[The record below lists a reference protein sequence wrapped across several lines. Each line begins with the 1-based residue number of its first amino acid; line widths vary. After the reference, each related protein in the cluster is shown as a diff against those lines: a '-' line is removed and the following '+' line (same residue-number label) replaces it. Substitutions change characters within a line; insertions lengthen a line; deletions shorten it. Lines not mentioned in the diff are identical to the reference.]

1 MYSDQGA
8 THHKQRRTRMT
19 RIKSILTNLVLTIS
33 IMFETWVA
41 IWKIQ
46 NIKDTYKC
54 KVWLTFIL
62 INLPVIF
69 ILMTNQLQ
77 QLIIKSLMKTTG
89 SFWSFPENQHY
100 HKSLQ
105 FPVNH
110 CIDIGSN
117 YESATILS
125 TKTKFF
131 FFVFHQFLT
140 FFFQKAKSRKHLTI
154 SYIIKKGLSLD
165 NFCFHGNRCRV
176 HGKMARTYNIL

>member
-1 MYSDQGA
+1 MIGTIMYSGQSPA
-8 THHKQRRTRMT
+8 HHKQHWTRTT

-110 CIDIGSN
+110 YIDIDSN
-117 YESATILS
+117 YESAMILS
-125 TKTKFF
+125 TENKFF

-140 FFFQKAKSRKHLTI
+140 FFFFKEQNQESI
-154 SYIIKKGLSLD
+154 
-165 NFCFHGNRCRV
+165 
-176 HGKMARTYNIL
+176 